1 MVTASYIGAMCG
13 EYRRLYLKM
22 TQAQIAEEL
31 DISREAV
38 SRFERGTLC
47 NGLILFWF
55 IQHGLFEW
63 LPIEKWNGWGG
74 AFNG

>member
-13 EYRRLYLKM
+13 EYRRLYLNV
-22 TQAQIAEEL
+22 TQAEIAKEL

-47 NGLILFWF
+47 NGLILFWY
-55 IQHGLFEW
+55 IQHGLLEW

-74 AFNG
+74 AFNV